1 MPAGFRGLPE
11 ASGVWLAAAPV
22 APAGGGFRSVLAAMG
37 LWVNSAVP
45 VAVEEE
51 TPVGQ
56 IRRIKAYRRY
66 LARKGKEVRRV
77 ETKIARL
84 EAKRERI
91 VESVPAPQAMPT
103 LRPVLDRLSA
113 LRATLSALEANVAFT
128 RGQLEALEDDDDDLL
143 LLT

>member
-1 MPAGFRGLPE
+1 MLP
-11 ASGVWLAAAPV
+11 
-22 APAGGGFRSVLAAMG
+22 SVLTLLDFSASPTASPGSAQGVMPFPFG
-37 LWVNSAVP
+37 LLDGASE

-66 LARKGKEVRRV
+66 LARKGKEVKRV